1 MVLLSSQSGLSNY
14 NGARLFLNH
23 IPTHSLPNSPACSV
37 KILIDL
43 MKKNLGTLRVR
54 SYSPAGETK
63 MALSVSNDT
72 GNRLD
77 SSESLFDS
85 DLPVTNQLETVEQ
98 KRRFEL
104 LRLAF
109 FVLKLRKLEQRLNNE
124 QGSLE
129 FVEDASEQRGEQL
142 FRCNLLRH
150 AIFQQVVTLIQLDSR
165 DQAMQII
172 EACRK

>member
-1 MVLLSSQSGLSNY
+1 
-14 NGARLFLNH
+14 
-23 IPTHSLPNSPACSV
+23 
-37 KILIDL
+37 
-43 MKKNLGTLRVR
+43 
-54 SYSPAGETK
+54 

-72 GNRLD
+72 GYRLD
-77 SSESLFDS
+77 SSDLLFDS
-85 DLPVTNQLETVEQ
+85 DFPVTNQLETVEQ

-109 FVLKLRKLEQRLNNE
+109 FVLKLRKLEQRIHNE
-124 QGSLE
+124 QGSTGSLDRL
-129 FVEDASEQRGEQL
+129 EDADEQSGEQL

>member
-1 MVLLSSQSGLSNY
+1 
-14 NGARLFLNH
+14 
-23 IPTHSLPNSPACSV
+23 
-37 KILIDL
+37 
-43 MKKNLGTLRVR
+43 
-54 SYSPAGETK
+54 

-129 FVEDASEQRGEQL
+129 HLEDADEPRGEQL

-172 EACRK
+172 EACKK

>member
-1 MVLLSSQSGLSNY
+1 
-14 NGARLFLNH
+14 
-23 IPTHSLPNSPACSV
+23 
-37 KILIDL
+37 
-43 MKKNLGTLRVR
+43 
-54 SYSPAGETK
+54 

-72 GNRLD
+72 GYRLD

-85 DLPVTNQLETVEQ
+85 DFPVTNQLETVEQ

-109 FVLKLRKLEQRLNNE
+109 FVLKLRKLEQRLVNE
-124 QGSLE
+124 QGSTGSSE
-129 FVEDASEQRGEQL
+129 RIEDADEQSGEQL
-142 FRCNLLRH
+142 FRCSLLRH
-150 AIFQQVVTLIQLDSR
+150 AIFQQVVTLIRLDSR